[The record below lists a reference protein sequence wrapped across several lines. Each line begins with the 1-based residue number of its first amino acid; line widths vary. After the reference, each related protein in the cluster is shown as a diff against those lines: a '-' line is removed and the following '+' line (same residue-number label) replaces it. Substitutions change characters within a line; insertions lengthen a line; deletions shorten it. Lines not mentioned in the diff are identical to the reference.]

1 MADFLNGDIFGYLLH
16 AAEVLIA
23 LALFTVGLKRR
34 RLFPLR
40 VVVVCLLYLAL
51 AVGLGLL
58 FERYFPVIRYL
69 CAFLLSLTLI
79 PLCYRVEV
87 WDGLFRASAAAAT
100 QNLSYSAAALVA
112 GLGGWDP
119 LLVQLPYA
127 IPQAAVYLALQA
139 VMFFFCFRELKHAD
153 ADFARERYPLVIV
166 SVILSVVIY
175 VIQLDRRSAESADFV
190 AWQVM
195 FVSFDILLLCMLF
208 GLSERGRLRR
218 ENAILDQLRAGEE
231 RQYEL
236 DRSAMEMINVKC
248 HDLKHR
254 LLALR
259 DMHGEEQARAL
270 QDVEKAVNI
279 YDAVVQTG
287 CKPLDLIIK
296 NKVLLCEKYGIRFF
310 YMADGEKLSFMS
322 AVDIYSLFGNALDNA
337 IAASQQVEDES
348 RRLINLA
355 VAARGRLLTI
365 HVENY
370 TAQEPAIGADGLPRT
385 TKADAANHG
394 FGMIS
399 MRRTAE
405 SYGGVMSVSCKNHIF
420 SLDMTI
426 PIKK

>member
-1 MADFLNGDIFGYLLH
+1 MMLDSYDI
-16 AAEVLIA
+16 V
-23 LALFTVGLKRR
+23 
-34 RLFPLR
+34 
-40 VVVVCLLYLAL
+40 
-51 AVGLGLL
+51 
-58 FERYFPVIRYL
+58 
-69 CAFLLSLTLI
+69 
-79 PLCYRVEV
+79 
-87 WDGLFRASAAAAT
+87 
-100 QNLSYSAAALVA
+100 
-112 GLGGWDP
+112 
-119 LLVQLPYA
+119 
-127 IPQAAVYLALQA
+127 
-139 VMFFFCFRELKHAD
+139 
-153 ADFARERYPLVIV
+153 
-166 SVILSVVIY
+166 
-175 VIQLDRRSAESADFV
+175 
-190 AWQVM
+190 
-195 FVSFDILLLCMLF
+195 LLCMLF

-236 DRSAMEMINVKC
+236 DRSAMEMINIKC

-254 LLALR
+254 LIALR

-270 QDVEKAVNI
+270 QDVENAANI

-355 VAARGRLLTI
+355 VAARGRLLPI